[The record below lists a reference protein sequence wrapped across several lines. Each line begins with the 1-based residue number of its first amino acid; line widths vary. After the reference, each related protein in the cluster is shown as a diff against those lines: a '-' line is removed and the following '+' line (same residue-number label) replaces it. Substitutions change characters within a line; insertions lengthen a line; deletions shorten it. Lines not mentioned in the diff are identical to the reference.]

1 VNNPVE
7 YVVIMKHHGRAVQ
20 QAVVKDAGT
29 ADEMA
34 RIWYQQGDGRTYE
47 IQSRSK
53 VAEQVEPQIS
63 RDRYLTQESGEFWP
77 IGRLFTES

>member
-1 VNNPVE
+1 MDNSVE
-7 YVVIMKHHGRAVQ
+7 YVVIMKQHGRAVQ
-20 QAVVKDAGT
+20 QAIVKDSET

-53 VAEQVEPQIS
+53 VAEQVEPKIS
-63 RDRYLTQESGEFWP
+63 PDQYLTQESGEYRP
-77 IGRLFTES
+77 IGRLYAES